1 MSVPAGA
8 ASAMAA
14 APGFAMAGR
23 VVAIAGGST
32 GIGAAT
38 ALRFVQ
44 CGARVALCARREG
57 PLSDL
62 AAALRAAGG
71 EVLTVVADLSQAG
84 EPERFVAA
92 TCAAFGRIDVL
103 VNNAGS
109 TAQGPFELAS
119 DATWEYDWQVK
130 LMAQV
135 RASRAAL
142 GPMRAQGG
150 GAIVN
155 ISMAGAKAPHAAS
168 FPTSVN
174 RAAGLAFTKALSQ
187 EVATDG
193 IRVNAVALGWIKSL
207 QQEKRAAQAGLPI
220 DEHYA
225 KLGASVP
232 LGRLGEPLDVANVIL
247 FLASDLAAYVTGTC
261 INVDG
266 GKSAV
271 L

>member
-1 MSVPAGA
+1 MPAA
-8 ASAMAA
+8 ASAHEIDASYLNLA
-14 APGFAMAGR
+14 QR

-38 ALRFVQ
+38 ARAFSC
-44 CGARVALCARREG
+44 CGARLALCARRTE
-57 PLSDL
+57 PLEAL
-62 AAALRAAGG
+62 AAKLRSAGT
-71 EVLTVVADLSQAG
+71 EVLTLSADLAQPG
-84 EPERFVAA
+84 EPERFIAA
-92 TCAAFGRIDVL
+92 TCARFGRIDVL

-109 TAQGPFELAS
+109 TAQGPFEQAT
-119 DATWEYDWQVK
+119 DAVWEYDWNLK

-135 RASRAAL
+135 RAARAAL
-142 GPMRAQGG
+142 APMRAQGG
-150 GAIVN
+150 GAIIN

-187 EVATDG
+187 EVAVDR

-207 QQEKRAAQAGLPI
+207 QQEKRAAQAGLDI
-220 DEHYA
+220 EAHYA

-232 LGRLGEPLDVANVIL
+232 LGRLGEPEDVANVIV

>member
-1 MSVPAGA
+1 
-8 ASAMAA
+8 MAA
-14 APGFAMAGR
+14 NPPAVASEAPTLAMNGR

-44 CGARVALCARREG
+44 CGASVALCARREG
-57 PLSDL
+57 PLSAL
-62 AAALRAAGG
+62 ADTLRASGG
-71 EVLTVVADLSQAG
+71 EVLTVVADLSLPG
-84 EPERFVAA
+84 EPERFVTE
-92 TCAAFGRIDVL
+92 TCAAFGRLDVL

-119 DATWEYDWQVK
+119 DASWEYDWQVK

-142 GPMRAQGG
+142 APMRTQGG
-150 GAIVN
+150 GAIIN
-155 ISMAGAKAPHAAS
+155 ISMTGAKAPHAAS

-187 EVATDG
+187 EVAADG

-207 QQEKRAAQAGLPI
+207 QQEKRAAQAGLSI
-220 DEHYA
+220 ADHYA

-232 LGRLGEPLDVANVIL
+232 LGRLGEPADVANVIV